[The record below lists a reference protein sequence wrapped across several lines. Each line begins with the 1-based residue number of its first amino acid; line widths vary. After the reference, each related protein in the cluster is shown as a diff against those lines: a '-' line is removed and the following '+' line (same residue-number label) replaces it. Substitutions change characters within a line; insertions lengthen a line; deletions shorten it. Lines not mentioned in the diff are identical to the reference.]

1 MVKPDQFTGEVKH
14 CRQFNGDLIQ
24 LPAAQIALKSQYFSA
39 EVDACVIDNPVFD
52 VILGQVP
59 GSFEC
64 TESGSSTDKSAE
76 SKRTETILTFAYNKG
91 PAARC

>member
-64 TESGSSTDKSAE
+64 TETV
-76 SKRTETILTFAYNKG
+76 
-91 PAARC
+91 AAVQTRAQKVKEQRPF